1 MADPNT
7 QIDWWIAQTWQESQ
21 GGAEN
26 DALVAWL
33 YENGLTATSSY
44 TILQAALSCPPD
56 TAKEI
61 VYSHPAW
68 TGAEPDTG
76 VENLSYTTETLEP
89 EPEPDPTFELDDWA
103 EQIEEEEQAP
113 VYGEE
118 GFQADPD
125 AGASPPAYTKESQTP
140 TGADGT
146 ILLDPARSGS
156 DEPAPANDQTNALN
170 GSGDFEGDAGEPVA
184 DTGKDVAQENPAERS
199 SVSPDAEITINAPSE
214 EPDLADSDLAAAAAG
229 LSVPEP
235 ADAAPAQPDP
245 EPEQPAMAATAM
257 PPPLVY
263 QPLPDIQIA
272 PPVAPVTPGA
282 PLFALPQRDRRPA
295 PPLFPPT
302 NTADQAVTANGGPT
316 TLLPDSDP
324 APLPDT
330 PLEQPKSEPALVANG
345 LDTSADQDSAIL
357 EEMPDSPPTETVD
370 NTGSLRSGMQSAMK
384 HEDAESQG
392 ETVELPSEEG
402 GASVPTDLAP
412 ELTPL
417 DQEQEPG
424 PAPQDNTEEP
434 EPVSQDDGE
443 ELEASLAAEMDN
455 TGDLSADMPQA
466 VAQVEAEPQDE
477 MVDSP
482 DEEADEPA
490 PTDWAKELPPLEEEA
505 EDDDS
510 GASSLMAD
518 KGDDGQDGVEEDEDA
533 APRPQKQALLDRSG
547 DVDEGGLP
555 SGDADEMPLGDTPEE
570 LAAAAR
576 KLGVDFRNGDQS
588 DAGVDPEMAKV
599 AKELGISFREGT
611 DTIPPLDDEAA
622 IEAQKLGISFRDGDT
637 VSNKSKKPKLV
648 KYLPFVLAVI
658 VLSIL
663 LLLGVT
669 FAGDAI
675 SWFGG

>member
-33 YENGLTATSSY
+33 YENGLTATSAY

-61 VYSHPAW
+61 VYGHPAW

-125 AGASPPAYTKESQTP
+125 AGASPPAYARESQTP
-140 TGADGT
+140 TAADGT
-146 ILLDPARSGS
+146 ILLDPAQSGA
-156 DEPAPANDQTNALN
+156 DQPAPANDQTNTLN
-170 GSGDFEGDAGEPVA
+170 DSGGFEGDVSELVA
-184 DTGKDVAQENPAERS
+184 DTGKDVAQEKPAEPS
-199 SVSPDAEITINAPSE
+199 SVSPEAEITKKALSD
-214 EPDLADSDLAAAAAG
+214 EPDHAGSDEAAEPSAR
-229 LSVPEP
+229 EP

-245 EPEQPAMAATAM
+245 EPEQPAMAAVAM

-263 QPLPDIQIA
+263 QPLPDIQIT
-272 PPVAPVTPGA
+272 PPVAPAAPAA

-302 NTADQAVTANGGPT
+302 DAADQAVVADDGPT
-316 TLLPDSDP
+316 TPLPDSDP
-324 APLPDT
+324 APLPD
-330 PLEQPKSEPALVANG
+330 PLPEQPVSEPALVANG

-357 EEMPDSPPTETVD
+357 EEMPDSPPAETVD
-370 NTGSLRSGMQSAMK
+370 NTGSLRSGMQSAMEL
-384 HEDAESQG
+384 EDAESQG
-392 ETVELPSEEG
+392 ETVEPPSEEG
-402 GASVPTDLAP
+402 GASVPTDLEP
-412 ELTPL
+412 ELAAL
-417 DQEQEPG
+417 DHGQEPD
-424 PAPQDNTEEP
+424 PAPQDNEEEP
-434 EPVSQDDGE
+434 EPVPQEDGQE
-443 ELEASLAAEMDN
+443 PEASLAAVTDN
-455 TGDLSADMPQA
+455 TGDLPADMPQA
-466 VAQVEAEPQDE
+466 VGLVEAELQDE
-477 MVDSP
+477 MLDSP
-482 DEEADEPA
+482 GEGAGEPA
-490 PTDWAKELPPLEEEA
+490 PTDWAQELPPLEEEEDA
-505 EDDDS
+505 EDYDP
-510 GASSLMAD
+510 GAPASMAD
-518 KGDDGQDGVEEDEDA
+518 EGDDGRDGIEVDEDA
-533 APRPQKQALLDRSG
+533 APRPQKQVLLDRSG
-547 DVDEGGLP
+547 EADEDGLP
-555 SGDADEMPLGDTPEE
+555 GGDAGELPLGDTPEE
-570 LAAAAR
+570 LAAAAK
-576 KLGVDFRNGDQS
+576 KLGIDFRNGDQS
-588 DAGVDPEMAKV
+588 DVGVDPEMARA
-599 AKELGISFREGT
+599 AKELGISFREDT
-611 DTIPPLDDEAA
+611 DIIPPLDEEAA

-637 VSNKSKKPKLV
+637 VSNKPKKPKLV

>member
-61 VYSHPAW
+61 VYGHPAW
-68 TGAEPDTG
+68 TGAEPDNG

-103 EQIEEEEQAP
+103 DQIEEEEQAP

-118 GFQADPD
+118 GFQAEPG
-125 AGASPPAYTKESQTP
+125 AGASPPAYARESQAP
-140 TGADGT
+140 TAADGT
-146 ILLDPARSGS
+146 ILLDPAQSGS
-156 DEPAPANDQTNALN
+156 DEPAPANDLTNTLN
-170 GSGDFEGDAGEPVA
+170 DSGGFEGDASEPFA
-184 DTGKDVAQENPAERS
+184 DTGKDVAQEKPAEPS
-199 SVSPDAEITINAPSE
+199 SVSPDTEITKNAPSE
-214 EPDLADSDLAAAAAG
+214 EPGLADSDQAAVAD
-229 LSVPEP
+229 LSAPEP

-245 EPEQPAMAATAM
+245 EPEQPAMAAIAM

-263 QPLPDIQIA
+263 QPLPDIQIT
-272 PPVAPVTPGA
+272 PPVSPVAPAA
-282 PLFALPQRDRRPA
+282 PLFALPQRDCRPP

-302 NTADQAVTANGGPT
+302 NTADQAVMANDGPT
-316 TLLPDSDP
+316 TPLPDSDP

-330 PLEQPKSEPALVANG
+330 PPEQPGSEPVLVANG

-357 EEMPDSPPTETVD
+357 EETPDTPPTATVE

-384 HEDAESQG
+384 HEDAEPQD
-392 ETVELPSEEG
+392 ETVESPSDEG
-402 GASVPTDLAP
+402 GESVPTDLAP
-412 ELTPL
+412 DLTPL
-417 DQEQEPG
+417 DHGQEPE
-424 PAPQDNTEEP
+424 PAPQDNEEEP
-434 EPVSQDDGE
+434 EPVPQDDGE
-443 ELEASLAAEMDN
+443 EPEAALAAVMDI
-455 TGDLSADMPQA
+455 TGDLTADMPQA
-466 VAQVEAEPQDE
+466 DGQVEAEPQSE
-477 MVDSP
+477 MVDLP
-482 DEEADEPA
+482 DEEAGEPA
-490 PTDWAKELPPLEEEA
+490 PIDWAQELPPLEEEES
-505 EDDDS
+505 EDDDP
-510 GASSLMAD
+510 GASSSMAEE
-518 KGDDGQDGVEEDEDA
+518 GDDGRDGMEIGEDT

-555 SGDADEMPLGDTPEE
+555 GSDAVEMPLGDTPEE

-576 KLGVDFRNGDQS
+576 KLGIDFRNGDQS

-611 DTIPPLDDEAA
+611 DSIPPLDDEAA

-637 VSNKSKKPKLV
+637 VSSKSKKPKLV

>member
-1 MADPNT
+1 
-7 QIDWWIAQTWQESQ
+7 
-21 GGAEN
+21 
-26 DALVAWL
+26 VAWL

-68 TGAEPDTG
+68 AGAEPDTG
-76 VENLSYTTETLEP
+76 IDNLSYTTETLEP

-125 AGASPPAYTKESQTP
+125 AGASPPAYARESQAP

-156 DEPAPANDQTNALN
+156 DEPTPANDQTNALN
-170 GSGDFEGDAGEPVA
+170 DSGGFEGDASEPVA
-184 DTGKDVAQENPAERS
+184 DTGKDVAQEKPAEPS
-199 SVSPDAEITINAPSE
+199 SVSPDAEITKNAPSG
-214 EPDLADSDLAAAAAG
+214 EPGLADSDQAAAADPSA
-229 LSVPEP
+229 PEP

-245 EPEQPAMAATAM
+245 EPEQPAMAAIAM

-263 QPLPDIQIA
+263 QPLPDIQIT
-272 PPVAPVTPGA
+272 PPVAPVAPAA
-282 PLFALPQRDRRPA
+282 PLFALPQRDRRPP
-295 PPLFPPT
+295 PPLFPPA
-302 NTADQAVTANGGPT
+302 NTADQVVTADDGPT
-316 TLLPDSDP
+316 TPLPDSDP

-330 PLEQPKSEPALVANG
+330 PPEQPRSEPALVANG
-345 LDTSADQDSAIL
+345 LDTTADQKSAIL
-357 EEMPDSPPTETVD
+357 EKMPETPPTATVE
-370 NTGSLRSGMQSAMK
+370 NTVSLRSGMQSAMK
-384 HEDAESQG
+384 HEDAEPQD
-392 ETVELPSEEG
+392 ETVEPPSEEG
-402 GASVPTDLAP
+402 GESAPTDLEP
-412 ELTPL
+412 DLTPL
-417 DQEQEPG
+417 NHGQEPE
-424 PAPQDNTEEP
+424 PAPQDNEEELEPAPRDNEQEP
-434 EPVSQDDGE
+434 EPVPQDDGE
-443 ELEASLAAEMDN
+443 EPEAPLAAVMDN
-455 TGDLSADMPQA
+455 TGDLPADMPQA
-466 VAQVEAEPQDE
+466 VGQVEAEPQDE

-482 DEEADEPA
+482 DEEAGESA
-490 PTDWAKELPPLEEEA
+490 PTDWAQELPPLEEEA
-505 EDDDS
+505 EDDDPDAY
-510 GASSLMAD
+510 ASMAD
-518 KGDDGQDGVEEDEDA
+518 EGDDGRDGMEVDEDA
-533 APRPQKQALLDRSG
+533 APRPQKRMLLDRSG
-547 DVDEGGLP
+547 EADEGGLP
-555 SGDADEMPLGDTPEE
+555 GGDAGELPLGDTPEE
-570 LAAAAR
+570 LAAAAK

-588 DAGVDPEMAKV
+588 DAGVDPEMAKA

-622 IEAQKLGISFRDGDT
+622 IEAQKLGISFRGGDT

-648 KYLPFVLAVI
+648 KYLPFGLAVI
-658 VLSIL
+658 VLTIL